1 MPLFVTKRDTPI
13 GEVTAWRNA
22 SGLVALEFSS
32 GVAHRDRFRSSESEV
47 GDPETVVGEALDRY
61 FGGEVDALNEL
72 PLAPEGTALQKKIW
86 TALRKVPAGETRAY
100 ADLANEVG
108 TSPRVVGNAMARNP
122 VGLALPCHRVIRADG
137 TWEGYAFGKARKRW
151 LLDHEALHRP
161 KDK

>member
-22 SGLVALEFSS
+22 SGVVALEFSD
-32 GVAHRDRFRSSESEV
+32 GIAHRDGFQSSEPEV
-47 GDPETVVGEALDRY
+47 RDPEPAVGEALDRY
-61 FGGEVDALNEL
+61 FGGDVDALDGL
-72 PLAPEGTALQKKIW
+72 PLAPEGTALQRKIW
-86 TALRKVPAGETRAY
+86 AALRKVPAGQTRAY
-100 ADLANEVG
+100 GELAHEVG

-151 LLDHEALHRP
+151 LLDHEARHQR